1 MLSGYG
7 PGDQLPEL
15 SPVLPDPSEVI
26 GHFLNAFVSDL
37 RDVDQ
42 TSLPPPMA
50 TNAPKSTIRV
60 TLPCRRGPLRFL
72 Q

>member
-1 MLSGYG
+1 MPDGYG

-15 SPVLPDPSEVI
+15 SPVLPDPLQVI

-37 RDVDQ
+37 RDVYQ
-42 TSLPPPMA
+42 PSLPPPMA

-60 TLPCRRGPLRFL
+60 TYHCRRGPLRFL

>member
-1 MLSGYG
+1 MLDGHG

-15 SPVLPDPSEVI
+15 SPELPDPSQVV
-26 GHFLNAFVSDL
+26 GHFLNTLVGDL

-60 TLPCRRGPLRFL
+60 TLHCRRGLLRFL